1 MRTLIATFILIAAPS
16 LALAGDFY
24 GYYCTDDCS
33 GHQAGW
39 EWAERNGVTDTYE
52 CSGRSQS
59 FIEGCWAYV
68 EETYGEDGYES
79 EEFDSLEDCEWE
91 YGEGAEECEHLE

>member
-1 MRTLIATFILIAAPS
+1 MRKLMFALLLSSASGFAA
-16 LALAGDFY
+16 AGDFY

-39 EWAERNGVTDTYE
+39 DWAEDNDISDVDE
-52 CSGRSQS
+52 CGGYSQS

-68 EETYGEDGYES
+68 EETHGDDGEEWD
-79 EEFDSLEDCEWE
+79 EFDSLEDCEWE

>member
-1 MRTLIATFILIAAPS
+1 MRMLAIALILLASPS
-16 LALAGDFY
+16 LVVAGDFY

-39 EWAERNGVTDTYE
+39 DWAERNGVTETHE
-52 CSGRSQS
+52 CGGRSQS
-59 FIEGCWAYV
+59 FIEGCLAYV
-68 EETYGEDGYES
+68 EETYGDDAEDW